1 MEGQTSQYMFS
12 LIQITPG
19 FSCRL
24 WVVIKSHS
32 NQHTIVTASRSIPQ
46 VLHQYCLML
55 LKSNHFRKWNVPGM
69 IVEARCAAILRKG
82 PASGWWSKKRNLFYI
97 CSFVC
102 IWWWLIHP
110 HHSPNIFNLR
120 GERCKFKHPADKKE
134 GDEKIPFCNDFRQV
148 KTCIIIVH
156 IIVPNRKRLI
166 GLELINWYLIRAHA
180 STESASMCTHLTF

>member
-12 LIQITPG
+12 SIQITPG

-32 NQHTIVTASRSIPQ
+32 YQHTIVTASRSIPQ

-110 HHSPNIFNLR
+110 RHSPNILIWGVNGVNSSILLTKKKGMR
-120 GERCKFKHPADKKE
+120 KFLFAMISD
-134 GDEKIPFCNDFRQV
+134 R
-148 KTCIIIVH
+148 
-156 IIVPNRKRLI
+156 
-166 GLELINWYLIRAHA
+166 
-180 STESASMCTHLTF
+180 